1 MCHMKFSILHIS
13 DLHRDLT
20 NELGNAPLLES
31 LVRDIDQ
38 RYAKNDPPI
47 LKPSVCIVSGDL
59 VYGAKAGSPNFATEL
74 TRQYNQAIE
83 ILVGIADRLFE
94 GDRSRII
101 LCPEITTFRI
111 TMSSTRLRRS
121 RFLLLVLSE
130 MPLSRNCSSTD
141 RSCVGHGPA

>member
-1 MCHMKFSILHIS
+1 
-13 DLHRDLT
+13 
-20 NELGNAPLLES
+20 
-31 LVRDIDQ
+31 VRDIDQ

-101 LCPEITTFRI
+101 LVPGNHDVSYNHVLNASQEIAIPSSGAERDALVTELFKHRSKLRWSWSSLSFRRI
-111 TMSSTRLRRS
+111 TDEAMYAGRL
-121 RFLLLVLSE
+121 
-130 MPLSRNCSSTD
+130 
-141 RSCVGHGPA
+141 